1 MSSLPLPVLFRA
13 CSFRVG
19 RFLAIYALQKIKD
32 KEAFRATTTMT
43 WVFLNG
49 GYALYGIQGGSLGGD
64 GLLTLA
70 VCIPLLI
77 LATWL
82 GGLIQKRISQQ
93 QFVKFTYVLL
103 TVIGCVLLIK

>member
-1 MSSLPLPVLFRA
+1 MVKLERVAPLFAGWEETMIWSCLQG
-13 CSFRVG
+13 CMG
-19 RFLAIYALQKIKD
+19 HAIADQE
-32 KEAFRATTTMT
+32 EA
-43 WVFLNG
+43 
-49 GYALYGIQGGSLGGD
+49 YALYGIQGGSLGGD

-77 LATWL
+77 LSTWL
-82 GGLIQKRISQQ
+82 GGLIQKRISQE